1 MTSSKCYNNTQKNTT
16 RSFVTKKD
24 TQKFKKKDYNSYMRS
39 NTDIDHKYKYV
50 MNQILIENWHW
61 H

>member
-16 RSFVTKKD
+16 RSLVTKKD
-24 TQKFKKKDYNSYMRS
+24 IRKFKKKDYNNYMRS

-50 MNQILIENWHW
+50 MNQILIENWH
-61 H
+61 